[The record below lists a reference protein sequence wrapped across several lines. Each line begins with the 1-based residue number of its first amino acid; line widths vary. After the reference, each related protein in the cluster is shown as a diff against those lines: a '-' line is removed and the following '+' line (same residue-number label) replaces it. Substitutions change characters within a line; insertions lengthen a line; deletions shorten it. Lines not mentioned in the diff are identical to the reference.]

1 MLSVFGNR
9 LHNKLSS
16 NTLLFCIYAIIAAC
30 STYAFMY
37 GFRKPVSVG
46 LYADTSLLGL
56 SLKTLYLTA
65 QIFGYALSK
74 FIGIKVISELQ
85 SHGRAKAILV
95 LVFFAW
101 AALLG
106 FALAPQPY
114 NAVFM
119 LLNGLPLGM
128 LWGIVFSYLEGR
140 RVTEI
145 LAAGLCTSFIVAS
158 GLVKTIGSYLIIDY
172 GINELWM
179 PFATATCFL
188 PLLILS
194 VWMLD
199 QLPPPNQ
206 EDIKQRCAR
215 VPMTKESRKELL
227 QLLGFGLTLLI
238 IGYVLLTVLRD
249 LRDSFA
255 ADVWLATGLDGAP
268 ALFTFTELPIAL
280 VVLVIVALLK
290 LIKDNHLA
298 MIVNHLLIFAGFT
311 ITLLSSLA
319 YQQGMLSPIYW
330 MVLNGIGLYLA
341 YVPFSTTLFE
351 RLIATFNRPANVGF
365 LTYLADSFGYLGT
378 VGVMVYQS
386 LVIAQVDWNVFLR
399 ELSII
404 TGALGALLSLT
415 SLGYFVC
422 KEFKDNKTKC
432 NINDALI
439 RQRSI

>member
-1 MLSVFGNR
+1 MLFELSGKIK
-9 LHNKLSS
+9 HKLSS

-37 GFRKPVSVG
+37 GFRKPVAVG

-85 SHGRAKAILV
+85 SHGRAKAIITLV
-95 LVFFAW
+95 VIAW
-101 AALLG
+101 LALLG
-106 FALAPQPY
+106 FALIPQPY
-114 NAVFM
+114 NATFM

-128 LWGIVFSYLEGR
+128 VWGIVFSYLEGR

-158 GLVKTIGSYLIIDY
+158 GLVKTVGSYLMMDY
-172 GINELWM
+172 GVTELWM
-179 PFATATCFL
+179 PFATASLFI
-188 PLLILS
+188 PLLALS

-206 EDIKQRCAR
+206 ADIDQRCAR

-255 ADVWLATGLDGAP
+255 ADVWLC
-268 ALFTFTELPIAL
+268 
-280 VVLVIVALLK
+280 LLYTSPSPRDRQK
-290 LIKDNHLA
+290 SR
-298 MIVNHLLIFAGFT
+298 MP
-311 ITLLSSLA
+311 SSA
-319 YQQGMLSPIYW
+319 
-330 MVLNGIGLYLA
+330 
-341 YVPFSTTLFE
+341 
-351 RLIATFNRPANVGF
+351 
-365 LTYLADSFGYLGT
+365 
-378 VGVMVYQS
+378 
-386 LVIAQVDWNVFLR
+386 
-399 ELSII
+399 
-404 TGALGALLSLT
+404 
-415 SLGYFVC
+415 
-422 KEFKDNKTKC
+422 
-432 NINDALI
+432 
-439 RQRSI
+439 